1 MAELSCNK
9 VKRRAIVGSFMLVK
23 KIETF
28 EEFYSYLENN
38 KSIFARHR
46 VYPCAF
52 FLNWRI
58 KACKNWIKAG
68 YFYKIK
74 KIKE

>member
-1 MAELSCNK
+1 MAELSYNELK
-9 VKRRAIVGSFMLVK
+9 PGAIIGNFRLVK
-23 KIETF
+23 KIDTF
-28 EEFYSYLENN
+28 EELYSYLEAN

-58 KACKNWIKAG
+58 RACKSWIIGG
-68 YFYKIK
+68 YFYTIERIK
-74 KIKE
+74 

>member
-1 MAELSCNK
+1 MAELSYNELKPGAIICNF
-9 VKRRAIVGSFMLVK
+9 RLVK
-23 KIETF
+23 KIDTF
-28 EEFYSYLENN
+28 EELYSYLEAN

-58 KACKNWIKAG
+58 RACKSWIIGG
-68 YFYKIK
+68 YFYTIERIK
-74 KIKE
+74 

>member
-1 MAELSCNK
+1 MAELSYNE
-9 VKRRAIVGSFMLVK
+9 VKHGAIVGSFVLVK
-23 KIETF
+23 KIDTF
-28 EEFYSYLENN
+28 EELYSYLESN

-58 KACKNWIKAG
+58 KACKNWIKNG

-74 KIKE
+74 KIK

>member
-1 MAELSCNK
+1 MAELKHNQ
-9 VKRRAIVGSFMLVK
+9 VKNTAIVGSFMLVK

-28 EEFYSYLENN
+28 KEFYNYLENN

-58 KACKNWIKAG
+58 KACKNWIKDG

-74 KIKE
+74 KIK